1 MRLSLNKNSLKR
13 ERDHL
18 TMYRR
23 FLPSLDLKR
32 QQLATALKVA
42 QAAVDELE
50 AEEGRDWN
58 ALTRLLPSLGSSTID
73 PEQLSGLVRVS
84 NVSLRIENVVGAR
97 IPAVDRIET
106 ERAEYS
112 RLTLPFW
119 VDQFVENLDAIVRQ
133 RIHLQVRRER
143 LRILEAAARK
153 ITQRVNLF
161 EKVLIPKAES
171 NIRKIGVALADQ
183 ERASVVRSK
192 MAKKKHRST
201 LNQ

>member
-13 ERDHL
+13 QRDHL

-32 QQLATALKVA
+32 QQLLSAHKDAQGVVA
-42 QAAVDELE
+42 RLEDE
-50 AEEGRDWN
+50 AERYQQSLE
-58 ALTRLLPSLGSSTID
+58 RLLPSLGGSTID
-73 PEQLSGLVRVS
+73 PDQLIGLVSVR
-84 NVSLRIENVVGAR
+84 NLALEEENIVGAR
-97 IPAVDRIET
+97 VPVVRQLEVV
-106 ERAEYS
+106 RAEYS

-119 VDQFVENLDAIVRQ
+119 VDQLVDSLEQIVRL
-133 RIHLQVRRER
+133 RIQMQVSQAR
-143 LRILEAAARK
+143 LRILAAAARK

-171 NIRKIGVALADQ
+171 NIRQIGIALADQ

-192 MAKKKHRST
+192 LAKQKHRRT
-201 LNQ
+201 